1 MEKSY
6 NLLRKTYK
14 QTSIKQTRGTLLM
27 PKGMAAELSFC
38 RKKVVSLYLGRVGGL
53 QGERD
58 PLNRAFW
65 ESEGQKKQRGS
76 AGKAGVEEIRVFQ
89 SK

>member
-38 RKKVVSLYLGRVGGL
+38 RKKVVSLYLGGGW
-53 QGERD
+53 
-58 PLNRAFW
+58 RAPRRKGPP
-65 ESEGQKKQRGS
+65 EQSLL
-76 AGKAGVEEIRVFQ
+76 GV
-89 SK
+89 